1 MELVGPSSPIMIIR
15 LTWLLIGNVLGF
27 CLKLKLTH
35 LCTHC
40 QLVYNWHIVVFLMN
54 VAPTLVEYI
63 LNLKALTFH
72 LLQVLCGDVGDSPSC
87 LGYSLIQIRFSV
99 SLNDASTF
107 CVMVVS
113 AYQFAGLQDNMNT
126 LPFILP
132 FLWDQNIGTHYS
144 VLSVHD
150 YVVLS
155 FLSAKRS
162 SMWTMLIFQD
172 VEVSENCV

>member
-1 MELVGPSSPIMIIR
+1 
-15 LTWLLIGNVLGF
+15 
-27 CLKLKLTH
+27 
-35 LCTHC
+35 
-40 QLVYNWHIVVFLMN
+40 MN
-54 VAPTLVEYI
+54 VAPTMVECI
-63 LNLKALTFH
+63 LNLKALTFQ